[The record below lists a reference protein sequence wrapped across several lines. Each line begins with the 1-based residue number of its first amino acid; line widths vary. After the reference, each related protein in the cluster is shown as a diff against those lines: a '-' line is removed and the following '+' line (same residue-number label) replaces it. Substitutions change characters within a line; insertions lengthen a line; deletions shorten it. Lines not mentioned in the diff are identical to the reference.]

1 MLPCLFAIST
11 DNFQRLFS
19 ALAKDNF
26 QNLKLAYIL
35 AAVQLSTLAGKMNGQ
50 FPKVL
55 LLPTGTFQGF

>member
-19 ALAKDNF
+19 VLAKHNF
-26 QNLKLAYIL
+26 RNLKFAYFL

-50 FPKVL
+50 FLKVL
-55 LLPTGTFQGF
+55 LLPTDTFQGF